1 MQHGLNRVL
10 LVDDDKVTN
19 LLHRR
24 VFERSGLVGQ
34 IDVATD
40 GLAALEYLQAL
51 EPDADPAPELIVL
64 DINMPRMNGFEF
76 LESYA
81 QMPESLRAGQT
92 IIVVS
97 TSMLNKDRARAE
109 ADPNVHRFASKP
121 LAGAD
126 VEAFVA
132 HCLIVRAGLSRGL
145 AS

>member
-51 EPDADPAPELIVL
+51 
-64 DINMPRMNGFEF
+64 
-76 LESYA
+76 
-81 QMPESLRAGQT
+81 
-92 IIVVS
+92 
-97 TSMLNKDRARAE
+97 
-109 ADPNVHRFASKP
+109 
-121 LAGAD
+121 
-126 VEAFVA
+126 
-132 HCLIVRAGLSRGL
+132 
-145 AS
+145 